1 MPAKRFKAL
10 LSIIVVIL
18 FTICCED
25 SSKNTEEIK
34 NSRTHSSIPNLST
47 EDSLLFLLSNYEK
60 ETFLGF
66 KFGWSKNHTTNY
78 IKELL
83 VKKEVQFYI
92 YNSSDTV
99 YYTILD
105 VQPSVPEHQ
114 LIANISVSYK
124 RDIIH
129 NLHITLLL
137 LKDWGT
143 ENIDD
148 TTMFNSYRHLLK
160 SLVSKYGEF
169 DFIKGI
175 NVNEISED
183 YKSSLGTEPLNAGWL
198 QDSVKI
204 SIELVERFA
213 IINLT
218 YRDLCLSQILE
229 KLDDIESAR
238 GNMKLN

>member
-1 MPAKRFKAL
+1 MPAKRSKAL

-25 SSKNTEEIK
+25 SSKNTEELK
-34 NSRTHSSIPNLST
+34 NSGTHSSLPNLST

-78 IKELL
+78 IKEML
-83 VKKEVQFYI
+83 VKKEVQFFI
-92 YNSSDTV
+92 NNSSDTV

-114 LIANISVSYK
+114 LIANIRVSYK

-129 NLHITLLL
+129 NLNITLLL

-204 SIELVERFA
+204 SIELVKRFA